1 MKKETYNL
9 GKSDKI
15 LVFMYELKNDGRPKI
30 NYEDLVVGLFKR
42 FPQDFHLKGYTE
54 YPDSDLID
62 KPLYQFKKKGYLN
75 ITNKVF
81 SLTDRG
87 AEFAEELSRKNDMQP
102 ESSKDQLS
110 RTAETEVSR
119 IKSLEGFELYIQHQ
133 KDKLSDNDFY
143 SYLGVTVRTS
153 KNTFIGR
160 LESMN
165 AVMEDL
171 RTRTDNPLY
180 ASVVS
185 YHDFLQSKHQDIITF
200 FTK

>member
-75 ITNKVF
+75 ISNKVF

-153 KNTFIGR
+153 K
-160 LESMN
+160 
-165 AVMEDL
+165 
-171 RTRTDNPLY
+171 
-180 ASVVS
+180 
-185 YHDFLQSKHQDIITF
+185 K
-200 FTK
+200 